1 MRNGD
6 FHVTWVHDCGEDV
19 MSQHAINARKAMDD
33 AETWE
38 KMAHDAEENAARYR
52 SYAFCRRRDAA
63 DYQAMADREQ
73 KEIEQ
78 VYAAIGEGK

>member
-1 MRNGD
+1 
-6 FHVTWVHDCGEDV
+6 
-19 MSQHAINARKAMDD
+19 MSQHAINARKALDD

-38 KMAHDAEENAARYR
+38 KMAADAIDNAKRYAQ
-52 SYAFCRRRDAA
+52 YAGQRRRDAA

-78 VYAAIGEGK
+78 VYAAIGEGR